1 MSKRSIEK
9 LADKIIRLSPEE
21 SQQLGLIIKAK
32 LLPEMA
38 KKQAGLLEQQAN
50 NPQMAQMGQR
60 RGGNMPMP
68 NSRDAAIRGLLRQG
82 DRKVNMP
89 KGKGTYGSKK
99 GRPPKKNKKKKKKV
113 RY

>member
-38 KKQAGLLEQQAN
+38 KKQAGLLEQAAN
-50 NPQMAQMGQR
+50 NPQMAQMVK
-60 RGGNMPMP
+60 
-68 NSRDAAIRGLLRQG
+68 DLEAICLCPILEMLL
-82 DRKVNMP
+82 
-89 KGKGTYGSKK
+89 
-99 GRPPKKNKKKKKKV
+99 
-113 RY
+113 